1 MIYLISKYYA
11 NIKKFIRENLGF
23 FITWIVVILLFFV
36 DTPYLIYAPGNY
48 IDLNTRLK
56 VDNGNETKGTL
67 GMAYVNVVKASP
79 IFIGI
84 SYLNKNWDLISKD
97 KVKYDD
103 ETLKEAEKR
112 DKISMEEAV
121 SNAKIAAF
129 KEASGTYNIND
140 IHHIITYLDSD
151 DTKLKLFD
159 EIMSVAGI
167 TINNLE
173 DIRKVVATQEVGK
186 KVNIEVKRE
195 GKLLNVSSSVYEK
208 EGRKLLGI
216 SLTDVYDVTT
226 DPQVEI
232 KIKSN
237 ESGPSGGLMM
247 SLSIYNALVSE
258 DISKGK
264 RIIGTGTIDIDGNVG
279 EIGGVKYKLMGA
291 VKNKADI
298 FLCPKENYEEA
309 IKVKKENNYDIKIV
323 AVATLKEAIEELEK
337 L

>member
-1 MIYLISKYYA
+1 MINKYYA
-11 NIKKFIRENLGF
+11 NIKKIIRENIGF
-23 FITWIVVILLFFV
+23 FIIWFVVILLFLV
-36 DTPYLIYAPGNY
+36 DIPYLIYTPGSY
-48 IDLNTRLK
+48 IDLKTRLD
-56 VDNGNETKGTL
+56 VDTDNKTSGTF
-67 GMAYVNVVKASP
+67 GMAYVSVVKASP

-103 ETLKEAEKR
+103 ETLKDAEKR
-112 DKISMEEAV
+112 DKISMDEAV

-129 KEASGTYNIND
+129 KEALGTYNID
-140 IHHIITYLDSD
+140 DVHHIITYLDSN
-151 DTKLKLFD
+151 DTELKLFD
-159 EIMSVAGI
+159 EIKSVDGI

-173 DIRKVVATQEVGK
+173 DVRNVVATKEIGTK
-186 KVNIEVKRE
+186 MNIEVMRNE
-195 GKLLNVSSSVYEK
+195 KLITVSSSVYEID
-208 EGRKLLGI
+208 GRKILGI

-226 DPQVEI
+226 NPEVEI

-247 SLSIYNALVSE
+247 SLSIYNSLVSE

-264 RIIGTGTIDIDGNVG
+264 KIIGTGTIDVNGNVG
-279 EIGGVKYKLMGA
+279 EIGGVKYKLIGA
-291 VKNKADI
+291 VKNKADV

-309 IKVKKENNYDIKIV
+309 VKVAKDNNYGIKIV
-323 AVATLKEAIEELEK
+323 AVSTLKEAIEELEN

>member
-1 MIYLISKYYA
+1 MIYLINKYYA
-11 NIKKFIRENLGF
+11 NIKKFIRENIGF
-23 FITWIVVILLFFV
+23 FITWIVVLLLFFV
-36 DTPYLIYAPGNY
+36 DTPYLIYTPGSY
-48 IDLNTRLK
+48 IDLGTRLDADT
-56 VDNGNETKGTL
+56 DNKTSGTF
-67 GMAYVNVVKASP
+67 GMAYVSVVKASP

-103 ETLKEAEKR
+103 ETLKDAEKR

-129 KEASGTYNIND
+129 KEASGTYNID
-140 IHHIITYLDSD
+140 DVHHIITYLDSS
-151 DTKLKLFD
+151 DTELKLFD
-159 EIMSVAGI
+159 EIKSVDGI
-167 TINNLE
+167 TVNNLE
-173 DIRKVVATQEVGK
+173 DIRNVVATKEIGTK
-186 KVNIEVKRE
+186 MNIEVMRNE
-195 GKLLNVSSSVYEK
+195 KLITVSSSVYEV
-208 EGRKLLGI
+208 EGRKILGI

-226 DPQVEI
+226 SPEVEI

-247 SLSIYNALVSE
+247 SLSIYNSLVSE

-264 RIIGTGTIDIDGNVG
+264 KIIGTGTIDVDGNVG
-279 EIGGVKYKLMGA
+279 EIGGVKYKLIGA

-309 IKVKKENNYDIKIV
+309 VKVANDNNYNIKIV
-323 AVATLKEAIEELEK
+323 AVSTLKEAIEELEK

>member
-1 MIYLISKYYA
+1 MIYLINKYYA
-11 NIKKFIRENLGF
+11 NIKKIIRENIGF
-23 FITWIVVILLFFV
+23 LIIWFVVILLFFV
-36 DTPYLIYAPGNY
+36 DTPYLIYTPGSY
-48 IDLNTRLK
+48 IDLKTRLD
-56 VDNGNETKGTL
+56 VDTDNKTSGTF
-67 GMAYVNVVKASP
+67 GMAYVSVVKASP

-103 ETLKEAEKR
+103 ETLKDAEKR
-112 DKISMEEAV
+112 DKISMDEAV

-129 KEASGTYNIND
+129 KEALGTYNID
-140 IHHIITYLDSD
+140 DVHHIITYLDSN
-151 DTKLKLFD
+151 DTELKLFD
-159 EIMSVAGI
+159 EIKSVDGI

-173 DIRKVVATQEVGK
+173 DIRNVVATKQIGTK
-186 KVNIEVKRE
+186 MNIEVIRNE
-195 GKLLNVSSSVYEK
+195 KLITVSSSVYEID
-208 EGRKLLGI
+208 GRKILGI

-226 DPQVEI
+226 NPEVEI

-247 SLSIYNALVSE
+247 SLSIYNSLVSE

-264 RIIGTGTIDIDGNVG
+264 KIIGTGTIDVNGNVG
-279 EIGGVKYKLMGA
+279 EIGGVKYKLIGA
-291 VKNKADI
+291 VKNKADV

-309 IKVKKENNYDIKIV
+309 VKVAKDNNYGIKIV
-323 AVATLKEAIEELEK
+323 AVSTLKEAIEELEN

>member
-36 DTPYLIYAPGNY
+36 DTPYFIYAPGNY

-151 DTKLKLFD
+151 NTELKLFD
-159 EIMSVAGI
+159 EIKSVAGI

-173 DIRKVVATQEVGK
+173 DIRKVVAAQEVGK

-195 GKLLNVSSSVYEK
+195 GRLLNVSSSVYEK

-264 RIIGTGTIDIDGNVG
+264 KIIGTGTIDIDGNVG

>member
-1 MIYLISKYYA
+1 MIYLINKYYA
-11 NIKKFIRENLGF
+11 NIKKIIRENIGF
-23 FITWIVVILLFFV
+23 FIIWFVVILLFFI
-36 DTPYLIYAPGNY
+36 DTPYLIYTPGSY
-48 IDLNTRLK
+48 IDLGTRIDADT
-56 VDNGNETKGTL
+56 DNKTSGTF
-67 GMAYVNVVKASP
+67 GMAYVSVVKASP

-103 ETLKEAEKR
+103 ETLKDAEKR

-129 KEASGTYNIND
+129 KEASGTYNID
-140 IHHIITYLDSD
+140 DVHHIITYLDSN
-151 DTKLKLFD
+151 DTELKLFD
-159 EIMSVAGI
+159 EIKSVDGI

-173 DIRKVVATQEVGK
+173 DIRNVVATK
-186 KVNIEVKRE
+186 KNGTKMNIEVMRNK
-195 GKLLNVSSSVYEK
+195 KLITVSSSVYEID
-208 EGRKLLGI
+208 GRKILGI

-226 DPQVEI
+226 NPEVEI

-247 SLSIYNALVSE
+247 SLSIYNSLVSK

-264 RIIGTGTIDIDGNVG
+264 KIIGTGTIDVNGNVG
-279 EIGGVKYKLMGA
+279 EIGGVKYKLIGA
-291 VKNKADI
+291 VKNKADV

-309 IKVKKENNYDIKIV
+309 VKVKKDNNYDIKIV
-323 AVATLKEAIEELEK
+323 AVSTLKEAIEELEN

>member
-1 MIYLISKYYA
+1 MINKYYA
-11 NIKKFIRENLGF
+11 NIKKIIRENIGF
-23 FITWIVVILLFFV
+23 FIIWFVVILLFLG
-36 DTPYLIYAPGNY
+36 DTPYLIYTPGSY
-48 IDLNTRLK
+48 IDLKTRLD
-56 VDNGNETKGTL
+56 VDTDNKTSGTF
-67 GMAYVNVVKASP
+67 GMAYVSVVKASP

-103 ETLKEAEKR
+103 ETLKDAEKR
-112 DKISMEEAV
+112 DKISMDEAV

-129 KEASGTYNIND
+129 KEALGTYNID
-140 IHHIITYLDSD
+140 DVHHIITYLDSN
-151 DTKLKLFD
+151 DTELKLFD
-159 EIMSVAGI
+159 EIKSVDGI

-173 DIRKVVATQEVGK
+173 DIRNVVATKQIGTK
-186 KVNIEVKRE
+186 MNIEVIRNE
-195 GKLLNVSSSVYEK
+195 KLITVSSSVYEID
-208 EGRKLLGI
+208 GRKILGI

-226 DPQVEI
+226 NPEVEI

-247 SLSIYNALVSE
+247 SLSIYNSLVSE

-264 RIIGTGTIDIDGNVG
+264 KIIGTGTIDVNGNVG
-279 EIGGVKYKLMGA
+279 EIGGVKYKLIGA
-291 VKNKADI
+291 VKNKADV

-309 IKVKKENNYDIKIV
+309 VKVAKDNNYDIKIV
-323 AVATLKEAIEELEK
+323 AVSTLKEAIEELEN

>member
-36 DTPYLIYAPGNY
+36 DTPYLIYTPGNY

-56 VDNGNETKGTL
+56 VDNGNETQGTL

-129 KEASGTYNIND
+129 KEASGTYNINA

-151 DTKLKLFD
+151 NTELKLFD
-159 EIMSVAGI
+159 EIKSVAGI

-208 EGRKLLGI
+208 EGRKFLGI

-264 RIIGTGTIDIDGNVG
+264 KIIGTGTIDIDGNVG

-323 AVATLKEAIEELEK
+323 AVATLKEAIEELKK

>member
-1 MIYLISKYYA
+1 MINKYYA
-11 NIKKFIRENLGF
+11 NIKKIIRENIGF
-23 FITWIVVILLFFV
+23 FIIWFVVILLFFI
-36 DTPYLIYAPGNY
+36 DTPYLIYTPGSY
-48 IDLNTRLK
+48 IDLGTRIDADT
-56 VDNGNETKGTL
+56 DNKTSGTF
-67 GMAYVNVVKASP
+67 GMAYVSVVKASP

-103 ETLKEAEKR
+103 ETLKDAEKR

-129 KEASGTYNIND
+129 KEASGTYNID
-140 IHHIITYLDSD
+140 DVHHIITYLDSN
-151 DTKLKLFD
+151 DTELKLFD
-159 EIMSVAGI
+159 EIKSVDGI

-173 DIRKVVATQEVGK
+173 DIRNVVATK
-186 KVNIEVKRE
+186 KSGTKMNIEVMRNK
-195 GKLLNVSSSVYEK
+195 KLITVSSSVYEID
-208 EGRKLLGI
+208 GRKILGI

-226 DPQVEI
+226 NPEVEI

-247 SLSIYNALVSE
+247 SLSIYNSLVSK
-258 DISKGK
+258 DISKCK
-264 RIIGTGTIDIDGNVG
+264 KIIGTGTIDVNGNVG
-279 EIGGVKYKLMGA
+279 EIGGVKYKLIGA
-291 VKNKADI
+291 VKNKADV

-309 IKVKKENNYDIKIV
+309 VKVAKDNNYGIKIV
-323 AVATLKEAIEELEK
+323 AVSTLKEAIEELEN

>member
-1 MIYLISKYYA
+1 MINKYYA
-11 NIKKFIRENLGF
+11 NIKKIIRENIGF
-23 FITWIVVILLFFV
+23 FIIWFVVILLFLG
-36 DTPYLIYAPGNY
+36 DTPYLIYTPGSY
-48 IDLNTRLK
+48 IDLKTRLD
-56 VDNGNETKGTL
+56 VDTDNKTSGTF
-67 GMAYVNVVKASP
+67 GMAYVSVVKASP

-103 ETLKEAEKR
+103 ETLKDAEKR
-112 DKISMEEAV
+112 DKISMDEAV

-129 KEASGTYNIND
+129 KEALGTYNID
-140 IHHIITYLDSD
+140 DVHHIITYLDSN
-151 DTKLKLFD
+151 DTELKLFD
-159 EIMSVAGI
+159 EIKSVDGI

-173 DIRKVVATQEVGK
+173 DVRNVVATKEIGTK
-186 KVNIEVKRE
+186 MNIEVIRNE
-195 GKLLNVSSSVYEK
+195 KLITVSSSVYEID
-208 EGRKLLGI
+208 GRKILGI

-226 DPQVEI
+226 NPEVEI

-247 SLSIYNALVSE
+247 SLSIYNSLVSE

-264 RIIGTGTIDIDGNVG
+264 KIIGTGTIDVNGNVG
-279 EIGGVKYKLMGA
+279 EIGGVKYKLIGA
-291 VKNKADI
+291 VKNKADV

-309 IKVKKENNYDIKIV
+309 VKVAKDNNYGIKIV
-323 AVATLKEAIEELEK
+323 AVSTLKEAIEELEN

>member
-23 FITWIVVILLFFV
+23 FIIWIVVILLFFV

-129 KEASGTYNIND
+129 KEASGTYNINA

-151 DTKLKLFD
+151 DTELKLFD
-159 EIMSVAGI
+159 EIKSVAGI

-264 RIIGTGTIDIDGNVG
+264 KIIGTGTIDIDGNVG

>member
-1 MIYLISKYYA
+1 MIYLINKYYA
-11 NIKKFIRENLGF
+11 NIKKIIRENIGF
-23 FITWIVVILLFFV
+23 FIIWFVVILLFFI
-36 DTPYLIYAPGNY
+36 DTPYLIYTPGSY
-48 IDLNTRLK
+48 IDLGTRIDADT
-56 VDNGNETKGTL
+56 DNKTSGTF
-67 GMAYVNVVKASP
+67 GMAYVSVVKASP

-103 ETLKEAEKR
+103 ETLKDAEKR

-129 KEASGTYNIND
+129 KEASGTYNID
-140 IHHIITYLDSD
+140 DVHHIITYLDSN
-151 DTKLKLFD
+151 DTELKLFD
-159 EIMSVAGI
+159 EIKSVDGI

-173 DIRKVVATQEVGK
+173 DIRNVVATK
-186 KVNIEVKRE
+186 KSGTKMNIEVMRNK
-195 GKLLNVSSSVYEK
+195 KLITVSSSVYEID
-208 EGRKLLGI
+208 GRKILGI

-226 DPQVEI
+226 NPEVEI

-247 SLSIYNALVSE
+247 SLSIYNSLVSN

-264 RIIGTGTIDIDGNVG
+264 KIIGTGTIDVNGNVG
-279 EIGGVKYKLMGA
+279 EIGGVKYKLIGA
-291 VKNKADI
+291 VKNKADV

-309 IKVKKENNYDIKIV
+309 VKVKKDNNYDIKIV
-323 AVATLKEAIEELEK
+323 AVSTLKEAIEELEN

>member
-1 MIYLISKYYA
+1 MIYLINKYYA
-11 NIKKFIRENLGF
+11 NIKKFIRENIGF
-23 FITWIVVILLFFV
+23 FITWIVVLLLFFV
-36 DTPYLIYAPGNY
+36 DTPYLIYTPGSY
-48 IDLNTRLK
+48 IDLGTRLDADT
-56 VDNGNETKGTL
+56 DNKTSGTF
-67 GMAYVNVVKASP
+67 GMAYVSVVKASP

-103 ETLKEAEKR
+103 ETLKDAEKR

-129 KEASGTYNIND
+129 KEASGTYD
-140 IHHIITYLDSD
+140 IDDVHHIITYLDSG
-151 DTKLKLFD
+151 DTELKLFD
-159 EIMSVAGI
+159 EIKSVDGI
-167 TINNLE
+167 TVNNLE
-173 DIRKVVATQEVGK
+173 DIRNVVATKEVGTK
-186 KVNIEVKRE
+186 MNIEVMRNE
-195 GKLLNVSSSVYEK
+195 KLITVSSSVYEV
-208 EGRKLLGI
+208 EGRKILGI

-226 DPQVEI
+226 NPEVEI

-247 SLSIYNALVSE
+247 SLSIYNSLVSE

-264 RIIGTGTIDIDGNVG
+264 KIIGTGTIDVDGNVG
-279 EIGGVKYKLMGA
+279 EIGGVKYKLIGA

-309 IKVKKENNYDIKIV
+309 VKVANDNNYNIKIV
-323 AVATLKEAIEELEK
+323 AVSTLKEAIEELEK

>member
-1 MIYLISKYYA
+1 MIYLINKYYA
-11 NIKKFIRENLGF
+11 NIKKIIRENIGF
-23 FITWIVVILLFFV
+23 IITWIVVLLLFFV
-36 DTPYLIYAPGNY
+36 DTPYLIYTSGSY
-48 IDLNTRLK
+48 IDLGTRLDADT
-56 VDNGNETKGTL
+56 DNKTSGTF
-67 GMAYVNVVKASP
+67 GMAYVSVVKASP

-103 ETLKEAEKR
+103 ETLKDAEKR

-129 KEASGTYNIND
+129 KEALGTYNID
-140 IHHIITYLDSD
+140 DVHHIITYLDSS
-151 DTKLKLFD
+151 DTELKLFD
-159 EIMSVAGI
+159 EIKSVDGI
-167 TINNLE
+167 TVNNLE
-173 DIRKVVATQEVGK
+173 DIRNVVATKEIGTK
-186 KVNIEVKRE
+186 MNIEVMRNE
-195 GKLLNVSSSVYEK
+195 KLITVSSSVYEV
-208 EGRKLLGI
+208 EGRKILGI

-226 DPQVEI
+226 SPEVEI

-247 SLSIYNALVSE
+247 SLSIYNSLVSE

-264 RIIGTGTIDIDGNVG
+264 KIIGTGTIDVNGNVG
-279 EIGGVKYKLMGA
+279 EIGGVKYKLIGA

-309 IKVKKENNYDIKIV
+309 VKVANDNNYNIKIV
-323 AVATLKEAIEELEK
+323 AVSTLKEAIEELEN

>member
-1 MIYLISKYYA
+1 MIYLINKYYA
-11 NIKKFIRENLGF
+11 NIKKIIRENIGF
-23 FITWIVVILLFFV
+23 FIIWFVVILLFFV
-36 DTPYLIYAPGNY
+36 DTPYLIYTPGSY
-48 IDLNTRLK
+48 IDLKTRLD
-56 VDNGNETKGTL
+56 VDTDNKTSGTF
-67 GMAYVNVVKASP
+67 GMAYVSVVKASP

-103 ETLKEAEKR
+103 ETLKDAEKR
-112 DKISMEEAV
+112 DKISMDEAV

-129 KEASGTYNIND
+129 KEALGTYNID
-140 IHHIITYLDSD
+140 DVHHIITYLDSN
-151 DTKLKLFD
+151 DTELKLFD
-159 EIMSVAGI
+159 EIKSVDGI

-173 DIRKVVATQEVGK
+173 DVRNVVATKQIGTK
-186 KVNIEVKRE
+186 MNIEVIRN
-195 GKLLNVSSSVYEK
+195 GKLITVSSSVYEID
-208 EGRKLLGI
+208 GRKILGI

-226 DPQVEI
+226 NPEVEI

-247 SLSIYNALVSE
+247 SLSIYNSLVSE

-264 RIIGTGTIDIDGNVG
+264 KIIGTGTIDVNGNVG
-279 EIGGVKYKLMGA
+279 EIGGVKYKLIGA
-291 VKNKADI
+291 VKNKADV

-309 IKVKKENNYDIKIV
+309 IKVAKDNNYGIKIV
-323 AVATLKEAIEELEK
+323 AVSTLKEAIEELEN

>member
-1 MIYLISKYYA
+1 MIYLINKYYA
-11 NIKKFIRENLGF
+11 NIKKIIRENIGF
-23 FITWIVVILLFFV
+23 FIIWFVVILLFFI
-36 DTPYLIYAPGNY
+36 DTPYLIYTPGSY
-48 IDLNTRLK
+48 IDLGTRIDADT
-56 VDNGNETKGTL
+56 DNKTSGTF
-67 GMAYVNVVKASP
+67 GMAYVSVVKASP

-103 ETLKEAEKR
+103 ETLKDAEKR

-129 KEASGTYNIND
+129 KEASGTYNID
-140 IHHIITYLDSD
+140 DVHHIITYLDSN
-151 DTKLKLFD
+151 DTELKLFD
-159 EIMSVAGI
+159 EIKSVDGI

-173 DIRKVVATQEVGK
+173 DIRNVVATK
-186 KVNIEVKRE
+186 KSGTKMNIEVMRNK
-195 GKLLNVSSSVYEK
+195 KLITVSSSVYEID
-208 EGRKLLGI
+208 GRKILGI

-226 DPQVEI
+226 NPEVEI

-247 SLSIYNALVSE
+247 SLSIYNSLVSK
-258 DISKGK
+258 DISKCK
-264 RIIGTGTIDIDGNVG
+264 KIIGTGTIDVNGNVG
-279 EIGGVKYKLMGA
+279 EIGGVKYKLIGA
-291 VKNKADI
+291 VKNKADV

-309 IKVKKENNYDIKIV
+309 VKVAKDNNYGIKIV
-323 AVATLKEAIEELEK
+323 AVSTLKEAIEELEN

>member
-23 FITWIVVILLFFV
+23 FIIWIVVILLFFV

-129 KEASGTYNIND
+129 KEASGTYNINA

-151 DTKLKLFD
+151 DTELKLFD
-159 EIMSVAGI
+159 EIKSVAGI

-173 DIRKVVATQEVGK
+173 DIRKVVAMQEVGK

-195 GKLLNVSSSVYEK
+195 GRLLNVSSSVYEK

-216 SLTDVYDVTT
+216 SLTDVYNVTT

>member
-1 MIYLISKYYA
+1 MIYLINKYYA
-11 NIKKFIRENLGF
+11 NIKKIIRENIGF
-23 FITWIVVILLFFV
+23 FITWIVVLLLFFV
-36 DTPYLIYAPGNY
+36 DTPYLIYTPGSY
-48 IDLNTRLK
+48 IDLGTRLDADT
-56 VDNGNETKGTL
+56 DNKTSGTF
-67 GMAYVNVVKASP
+67 GMAYVSVVKASP

-103 ETLKEAEKR
+103 ETLKDAEKR

-129 KEASGTYNIND
+129 KEASGTYNID
-140 IHHIITYLDSD
+140 DVHHIITYLDSS
-151 DTKLKLFD
+151 DTELKLFD
-159 EIMSVAGI
+159 EIKSVDGI
-167 TINNLE
+167 TVNNLE
-173 DIRKVVATQEVGK
+173 DIRNVVATKEIGTK
-186 KVNIEVKRE
+186 MNIEVMRNE
-195 GKLLNVSSSVYEK
+195 KLITVSSSVYEV
-208 EGRKLLGI
+208 EGRKILGI

-226 DPQVEI
+226 SPEVEI

-247 SLSIYNALVSE
+247 SLSIYNSLVSE

-264 RIIGTGTIDIDGNVG
+264 KIIGTGTIDVDGNVG
-279 EIGGVKYKLMGA
+279 EIGGVKYKLIGA

-309 IKVKKENNYDIKIV
+309 VKVANDNNYNIKIV
-323 AVATLKEAIEELEK
+323 AIFTLKEAIEELEK

>member
-1 MIYLISKYYA
+1 MINKYYA
-11 NIKKFIRENLGF
+11 NIKKIIRENIGF
-23 FITWIVVILLFFV
+23 FIIWFVVILLFFV
-36 DTPYLIYAPGNY
+36 DTPYLIYTPGSY
-48 IDLNTRLK
+48 IDLKTRLD
-56 VDNGNETKGTL
+56 VDTDNKTSGTF
-67 GMAYVNVVKASP
+67 GMAYVSVVKASP

-103 ETLKEAEKR
+103 ETLKDAEKR
-112 DKISMEEAV
+112 DKISMDEAV

-129 KEASGTYNIND
+129 KEALGTYNID
-140 IHHIITYLDSD
+140 DVHHIITYLDSN
-151 DTKLKLFD
+151 DTELKLFD
-159 EIMSVAGI
+159 EIKSVDGI

-173 DIRKVVATQEVGK
+173 DVRNVVATKQIGTK
-186 KVNIEVKRE
+186 MNIEVIRNE
-195 GKLLNVSSSVYEK
+195 KLITVSSSVYEID
-208 EGRKLLGI
+208 GRKILGI

-226 DPQVEI
+226 NPEVEI

-247 SLSIYNALVSE
+247 SLSIYNSLVSE

-264 RIIGTGTIDIDGNVG
+264 KIIGTGTIDVNGNVG
-279 EIGGVKYKLMGA
+279 EIGGVKYKLIGA
-291 VKNKADI
+291 VKNKADV

-309 IKVKKENNYDIKIV
+309 VKVAKDNNYDIKIV
-323 AVATLKEAIEELEK
+323 AVSTLKEAIEELEN

>member
-36 DTPYLIYAPGNY
+36 DTPYFIYAPGNY

-151 DTKLKLFD
+151 DTELKLFD
-159 EIMSVAGI
+159 EIKSVAGI

-195 GKLLNVSSSVYEK
+195 GRLLNVSSSVYEK

-264 RIIGTGTIDIDGNVG
+264 KIIGTGTIDIDGNVG

-291 VKNKADI
+291 VKSKADI

>member
-1 MIYLISKYYA
+1 MIYLINKYYA
-11 NIKKFIRENLGF
+11 NIKKIIRENIGF
-23 FITWIVVILLFFV
+23 FIIWFVVILLFFV
-36 DTPYLIYAPGNY
+36 DTPYLIYTPGSY
-48 IDLNTRLK
+48 IDLKTRLD
-56 VDNGNETKGTL
+56 VDTDNKTSGTF
-67 GMAYVNVVKASP
+67 GMAYVSVVKASP

-103 ETLKEAEKR
+103 ETLKDAEKR
-112 DKISMEEAV
+112 DKISMDEAV

-129 KEASGTYNIND
+129 KEALGTYNID
-140 IHHIITYLDSD
+140 DVHHIITYLDSN
-151 DTKLKLFD
+151 DTELKLFD
-159 EIMSVAGI
+159 EIKSVDGI

-173 DIRKVVATQEVGK
+173 DIRNVVATKQIGTK
-186 KVNIEVKRE
+186 MNIEVIRNE
-195 GKLLNVSSSVYEK
+195 KLITVSSSVYEID
-208 EGRKLLGI
+208 GRKILGI

-226 DPQVEI
+226 NPEVEI

-247 SLSIYNALVSE
+247 SLSIYNSLVSE

-264 RIIGTGTIDIDGNVG
+264 KIIGTGTIDVNGNVG
-279 EIGGVKYKLMGA
+279 EIGGVKYKLIGA
-291 VKNKADI
+291 VKNKADV

-309 IKVKKENNYDIKIV
+309 VKVAKDNNYDIKIV
-323 AVATLKEAIEELEK
+323 AVSTLKEAIEELEN

>member
-1 MIYLISKYYA
+1 MIYLINKYYA
-11 NIKKFIRENLGF
+11 NIKKIIRENIGF
-23 FITWIVVILLFFV
+23 FITWIVVLLLFFV
-36 DTPYLIYAPGNY
+36 DTPYLIYTPGSY
-48 IDLNTRLK
+48 IDLGTRLDADT
-56 VDNGNETKGTL
+56 DNKTSGTF
-67 GMAYVNVVKASP
+67 GMAYVSVVKASP

-103 ETLKEAEKR
+103 ETLKDAEKR

-121 SNAKIAAF
+121 SNAKITAF
-129 KEASGTYNIND
+129 KEASGTYNID
-140 IHHIITYLDSD
+140 DVHHIITYLDSS
-151 DTKLKLFD
+151 DTELKLFD
-159 EIMSVAGI
+159 EIKSVDGI
-167 TINNLE
+167 TVNNLE
-173 DIRKVVATQEVGK
+173 DIRNVVATKEIGTK
-186 KVNIEVKRE
+186 MNIEVMRNE
-195 GKLLNVSSSVYEK
+195 KLITVSSSVYEV
-208 EGRKLLGI
+208 EGRKILGI

-226 DPQVEI
+226 SPEVEI

-247 SLSIYNALVSE
+247 SLSIYNSLVSE

-264 RIIGTGTIDIDGNVG
+264 KIIGTGTIDVDGNVG
-279 EIGGVKYKLMGA
+279 EIGGVKYKLIGA

-309 IKVKKENNYDIKIV
+309 VKVANDNNYNIKIV
-323 AVATLKEAIEELEK
+323 AVSALKEAIEELEK

>member
-1 MIYLISKYYA
+1 MINKYYA
-11 NIKKFIRENLGF
+11 NIKKIIRENIGF
-23 FITWIVVILLFFV
+23 FIIWFVVILLFFI
-36 DTPYLIYAPGNY
+36 DTPYLIYTPGSY
-48 IDLNTRLK
+48 IDLGTRIDADT
-56 VDNGNETKGTL
+56 DNKTSGTF
-67 GMAYVNVVKASP
+67 GMAYVSVVKASP

-103 ETLKEAEKR
+103 ETLKDAEKR

-129 KEASGTYNIND
+129 KEASGTYNID
-140 IHHIITYLDSD
+140 DVHHIITYLDSN
-151 DTKLKLFD
+151 DTELKLFD
-159 EIMSVAGI
+159 EIKSVDGI

-173 DIRKVVATQEVGK
+173 DIRNVVATK
-186 KVNIEVKRE
+186 KNGTKMNIEVMRNK
-195 GKLLNVSSSVYEK
+195 KLITVSSSVYEID
-208 EGRKLLGI
+208 GRKILGI

-226 DPQVEI
+226 NPEVEI

-247 SLSIYNALVSE
+247 SLSIYNSLVSK

-264 RIIGTGTIDIDGNVG
+264 KIIGTGTIDVNGNVG
-279 EIGGVKYKLMGA
+279 EIGGVKYKLIGA
-291 VKNKADI
+291 VKNKADV

-309 IKVKKENNYDIKIV
+309 VKVKKDNNYDIKIV
-323 AVATLKEAIEELEK
+323 AVSTLKEAIEELEN

>member
-1 MIYLISKYYA
+1 MINKYYA
-11 NIKKFIRENLGF
+11 NIKKIIRENIGF
-23 FITWIVVILLFFV
+23 FIIWFVVILLFFV
-36 DTPYLIYAPGNY
+36 DTPYLIYTPGSY
-48 IDLNTRLK
+48 IDLKTRLD
-56 VDNGNETKGTL
+56 VDTDNKTSGTF
-67 GMAYVNVVKASP
+67 GMAYVSVVKASP

-103 ETLKEAEKR
+103 ETLKDAEKR
-112 DKISMEEAV
+112 DKISMDEAV

-129 KEASGTYNIND
+129 KEALGTYNID
-140 IHHIITYLDSD
+140 DVHHIITYLDSN
-151 DTKLKLFD
+151 DTELKLFD
-159 EIMSVAGI
+159 EIKSVDGI

-173 DIRKVVATQEVGK
+173 DIRNVVATKQIGSK
-186 KVNIEVKRE
+186 MNIEVIRNE
-195 GKLLNVSSSVYEK
+195 KLITVSSSVYEID
-208 EGRKLLGI
+208 GRKILGI

-226 DPQVEI
+226 NPEVEI

-247 SLSIYNALVSE
+247 SLSIYNSLVSE

-264 RIIGTGTIDIDGNVG
+264 KIIGTGTIDVNGNVG
-279 EIGGVKYKLMGA
+279 EIGGVKYKLIGA
-291 VKNKADI
+291 VKNKADV

-309 IKVKKENNYDIKIV
+309 VKVAKDNNYGIKIV
-323 AVATLKEAIEELEK
+323 AVSTLKEAIEELEN

>member
-1 MIYLISKYYA
+1 MINKYYA
-11 NIKKFIRENLGF
+11 NIKKIIRENIGF
-23 FITWIVVILLFFV
+23 FITWIVVLLLFFV
-36 DTPYLIYAPGNY
+36 DTPYLIYTPGSY
-48 IDLNTRLK
+48 IDLGTRLDADT
-56 VDNGNETKGTL
+56 DNKTSGTF
-67 GMAYVNVVKASP
+67 GMAYVSVVKASP

-103 ETLKEAEKR
+103 ETLKDAEKR

-121 SNAKIAAF
+121 SNAKITAF
-129 KEASGTYNIND
+129 KEASGTYNID
-140 IHHIITYLDSD
+140 DVHHIITYLDSS
-151 DTKLKLFD
+151 DTELKLFD
-159 EIMSVAGI
+159 EIKSVDGI
-167 TINNLE
+167 TVNNLE
-173 DIRKVVATQEVGK
+173 DIRNVVATKEIGTK
-186 KVNIEVKRE
+186 MNIEVMRNE
-195 GKLLNVSSSVYEK
+195 KLITVSSSVYEV
-208 EGRKLLGI
+208 EGRKILGI

-226 DPQVEI
+226 SPEVEI

-247 SLSIYNALVSE
+247 SLSIYNSLVSE

-264 RIIGTGTIDIDGNVG
+264 KIIGTGTIDVDGNVG
-279 EIGGVKYKLMGA
+279 EIGGVKYKLIGA

-309 IKVKKENNYDIKIV
+309 VKVANDNNYNIKIV
-323 AVATLKEAIEELEK
+323 AVSALKEAIEELEK

>member
-1 MIYLISKYYA
+1 MIYLINKYYA
-11 NIKKFIRENLGF
+11 NIKKIIRENIGF
-23 FITWIVVILLFFV
+23 FITWIVVLLLFFV
-36 DTPYLIYAPGNY
+36 DTPYLIYTPGSY
-48 IDLNTRLK
+48 IDLGTRLDADT
-56 VDNGNETKGTL
+56 DNKTSGTF
-67 GMAYVNVVKASP
+67 GMAYVSVVKASP

-103 ETLKEAEKR
+103 ETLKDAEKR

-121 SNAKIAAF
+121 SNAKITAF
-129 KEASGTYNIND
+129 KEASGTYNID
-140 IHHIITYLDSD
+140 DVHHIITYLDSS
-151 DTKLKLFD
+151 DTELKLFD
-159 EIMSVAGI
+159 EIKSVDGI
-167 TINNLE
+167 TVNNLE
-173 DIRKVVATQEVGK
+173 DIRNVVATKEIGTK
-186 KVNIEVKRE
+186 MNIEVMRNE
-195 GKLLNVSSSVYEK
+195 KLITVSSSVYEV
-208 EGRKLLGI
+208 EGRKILGI

-226 DPQVEI
+226 SPEVEI

-247 SLSIYNALVSE
+247 SLSIYNSLVSE

-264 RIIGTGTIDIDGNVG
+264 KIIGTGTIDVNGNVG
-279 EIGGVKYKLMGA
+279 EIGGVKYKLIGA

-309 IKVKKENNYDIKIV
+309 VKVANDNNYNIKIV
-323 AVATLKEAIEELEK
+323 AVSTLKEAIEELEK

>member
-1 MIYLISKYYA
+1 MIYLINKYYA
-11 NIKKFIRENLGF
+11 NIKKIIRENIGF
-23 FITWIVVILLFFV
+23 FIIWFVVILLFFI
-36 DTPYLIYAPGNY
+36 DTPYLIYTPGSY
-48 IDLNTRLK
+48 IDLETRIDADT
-56 VDNGNETKGTL
+56 DNKTSGTF
-67 GMAYVNVVKASP
+67 GMAYVSVVKASP

-103 ETLKEAEKR
+103 ETLKDAEKR

-129 KEASGTYNIND
+129 KEASGTYNID
-140 IHHIITYLDSD
+140 DVHHIITYLDSN
-151 DTKLKLFD
+151 DTELKLFD
-159 EIMSVAGI
+159 EIKSVDGI

-173 DIRKVVATQEVGK
+173 DIRNVVATK
-186 KVNIEVKRE
+186 KSGTKMNIEVMRNK
-195 GKLLNVSSSVYEK
+195 KLITVSSSVYEID
-208 EGRKLLGI
+208 GRKILGI

-226 DPQVEI
+226 NPEVEI

-247 SLSIYNALVSE
+247 SLSIYNSLVSK

-264 RIIGTGTIDIDGNVG
+264 KIIGTGTIDVNGNVG
-279 EIGGVKYKLMGA
+279 EIGGVKYKLIGA
-291 VKNKADI
+291 VKNKADV

-309 IKVKKENNYDIKIV
+309 VKVKKDNNYDIKIV
-323 AVATLKEAIEELEK
+323 AVSTLKEAIEELEN

>member
-1 MIYLISKYYA
+1 MINKYYA
-11 NIKKFIRENLGF
+11 NIKKIIRENIGF
-23 FITWIVVILLFFV
+23 FIIWFVVILLFFI
-36 DTPYLIYAPGNY
+36 DTPYLIYTPGSY
-48 IDLNTRLK
+48 IDLGTRIDADT
-56 VDNGNETKGTL
+56 DNKTSGTF
-67 GMAYVNVVKASP
+67 GMAYVSVVKASP

-103 ETLKEAEKR
+103 ETLKDAEKR

-129 KEASGTYNIND
+129 KEASGTYNID
-140 IHHIITYLDSD
+140 DVHHIITYLDSN
-151 DTKLKLFD
+151 DTELKLFD
-159 EIMSVAGI
+159 EIKSVDGI

-173 DIRKVVATQEVGK
+173 DIRNVVATK
-186 KVNIEVKRE
+186 KSGTKMNIEVMRNK
-195 GKLLNVSSSVYEK
+195 KLITVSSSVYEID
-208 EGRKLLGI
+208 GRKILGI

-226 DPQVEI
+226 NPEVEI

-247 SLSIYNALVSE
+247 SLSIYNSLVSK

-264 RIIGTGTIDIDGNVG
+264 KIIGTGTIDVNGNVG
-279 EIGGVKYKLMGA
+279 EIGGVKYKLIGA
-291 VKNKADI
+291 VKNKADV

-309 IKVKKENNYDIKIV
+309 VKVKKDNNYDIKIV
-323 AVATLKEAIEELEK
+323 AVSTLKEAIEELEN

>member
-1 MIYLISKYYA
+1 MIYLINKYYA
-11 NIKKFIRENLGF
+11 NIKKIIRENIGF
-23 FITWIVVILLFFV
+23 FIIWFVVILLFLG
-36 DTPYLIYAPGNY
+36 DTPYLIYTPGSY
-48 IDLNTRLK
+48 IDLKTRLD
-56 VDNGNETKGTL
+56 VDTDNKTSGTF
-67 GMAYVNVVKASP
+67 GMAYVSVVKASP

-103 ETLKEAEKR
+103 ETLKDAEKR
-112 DKISMEEAV
+112 DKISMDEAV

-129 KEASGTYNIND
+129 KEALGTYNID
-140 IHHIITYLDSD
+140 DVHHIITYLDSN
-151 DTKLKLFD
+151 DTELKLFD
-159 EIMSVAGI
+159 EIKSVDGI

-173 DIRKVVATQEVGK
+173 DVRNVVATKEIGTK
-186 KVNIEVKRE
+186 MNIEVIRNE
-195 GKLLNVSSSVYEK
+195 KLITVSSSVYEID
-208 EGRKLLGI
+208 GRKILGI

-226 DPQVEI
+226 NPEVEI

-247 SLSIYNALVSE
+247 SLSIYNSLVSE

-264 RIIGTGTIDIDGNVG
+264 KIIGTGTIDVNGNVG
-279 EIGGVKYKLMGA
+279 EIGGVKYKLIGA
-291 VKNKADI
+291 VKNKADV

-309 IKVKKENNYDIKIV
+309 VKVAKDNNYGIKIV
-323 AVATLKEAIEELEK
+323 AVSTLKEAIEELEN

>member
-1 MIYLISKYYA
+1 MIYLINKYYA
-11 NIKKFIRENLGF
+11 NIKKIIRENIVF
-23 FITWIVVILLFFV
+23 FIIWFVVILLFFI
-36 DTPYLIYAPGNY
+36 DTPYLIYTPGSY
-48 IDLNTRLK
+48 IDLETRIDADT
-56 VDNGNETKGTL
+56 DNKTSGTF
-67 GMAYVNVVKASP
+67 GMAYVSVVKASP

-103 ETLKEAEKR
+103 ETLKDAEKR

-129 KEASGTYNIND
+129 KEASGTYNID
-140 IHHIITYLDSD
+140 DVHHIITYLDSN
-151 DTKLKLFD
+151 DTELKLFD
-159 EIMSVAGI
+159 EIKSVDGI

-173 DIRKVVATQEVGK
+173 DIRNVVATK
-186 KVNIEVKRE
+186 KNGTKMNIEVMRNK
-195 GKLLNVSSSVYEK
+195 KLITVSSSVYEID
-208 EGRKLLGI
+208 GRKILGI

-226 DPQVEI
+226 NPEVEI

-247 SLSIYNALVSE
+247 SLSIYNSLVSK

-264 RIIGTGTIDIDGNVG
+264 KIIGTGTIDVNGNVG
-279 EIGGVKYKLMGA
+279 EIGGVKYKLIGA
-291 VKNKADI
+291 VKNKADV

-309 IKVKKENNYDIKIV
+309 VKVKKDNNYDIKIV
-323 AVATLKEAIEELEK
+323 AVSTLKEAIEELEN

>member
-1 MIYLISKYYA
+1 MIHLINKYYA
-11 NIKKFIRENLGF
+11 NIKKIIRENIGF
-23 FITWIVVILLFFV
+23 FITWIVVLLLFFV
-36 DTPYLIYAPGNY
+36 DTPYLIYTPGSY
-48 IDLNTRLK
+48 IDLGTRLDADT
-56 VDNGNETKGTL
+56 DNKTSGTF
-67 GMAYVNVVKASP
+67 GMAYVSVVKASP

-103 ETLKEAEKR
+103 ETLKDAEKR

-121 SNAKIAAF
+121 SNAKITAF
-129 KEASGTYNIND
+129 KEASGTYNID
-140 IHHIITYLDSD
+140 DVHHIITYLDSS
-151 DTKLKLFD
+151 DTELKLFD
-159 EIMSVAGI
+159 EIKSVDGI
-167 TINNLE
+167 TVNNLE
-173 DIRKVVATQEVGK
+173 DIRNVVATKEIGTK
-186 KVNIEVKRE
+186 MNIEVMRNE
-195 GKLLNVSSSVYEK
+195 KLITVSSSVYEV
-208 EGRKLLGI
+208 EGRKILGI

-226 DPQVEI
+226 SPEVEI

-247 SLSIYNALVSE
+247 SLSIYNSLVSE

-264 RIIGTGTIDIDGNVG
+264 KIIGTGTIDVNGNVG
-279 EIGGVKYKLMGA
+279 EIGGVKYKLIGA

-309 IKVKKENNYDIKIV
+309 VKVANDNNYNIKIV
-323 AVATLKEAIEELEK
+323 AVSTLKEAIEELEK

>member
-264 RIIGTGTIDIDGNVG
+264 KIIGTGTIDIDGNVG

>member
-1 MIYLISKYYA
+1 MIYLINKYYA
-11 NIKKFIRENLGF
+11 NIKKIIRENIGF
-23 FITWIVVILLFFV
+23 LIIWFVVILLFLI
-36 DTPYLIYAPGNY
+36 DTPYLIYTPGSY
-48 IDLNTRLK
+48 IDLNTRLD
-56 VDNGNETKGTL
+56 VDTDNKTSGTF
-67 GMAYVNVVKASP
+67 GMAYVSVVKASP

-103 ETLKEAEKR
+103 ETLKDAEKR
-112 DKISMEEAV
+112 DKISMDEAV

-129 KEASGTYNIND
+129 KEALGTYNID
-140 IHHIITYLDSD
+140 DVHHIITYLDSN
-151 DTKLKLFD
+151 DTELKLFD
-159 EIMSVAGI
+159 EIKSVDGI

-173 DIRKVVATQEVGK
+173 DVRNVVATKQIGTK
-186 KVNIEVKRE
+186 MNIEVIRNE
-195 GKLLNVSSSVYEK
+195 KLITVSSSVYEID
-208 EGRKLLGI
+208 GRKILGI

-226 DPQVEI
+226 NPEVEI

-247 SLSIYNALVSE
+247 SLSIYNSLVSE

-264 RIIGTGTIDIDGNVG
+264 KIIGTGTIDVNGNVG
-279 EIGGVKYKLMGA
+279 EIGGVKYKLIGA
-291 VKNKADI
+291 VKNKADV

-309 IKVKKENNYDIKIV
+309 VKVAEDNNYGIKIV
-323 AVATLKEAIEELEK
+323 AVSTLKEAIEELKK

>member
-1 MIYLISKYYA
+1 MINKYYA
-11 NIKKFIRENLGF
+11 NIKKIIRENIGF
-23 FITWIVVILLFFV
+23 FIIWFVVILLFFV
-36 DTPYLIYAPGNY
+36 DTPYLIYTPGSY
-48 IDLNTRLK
+48 IDLKTRLD
-56 VDNGNETKGTL
+56 VDTDNKTSGTF
-67 GMAYVNVVKASP
+67 GMAYVSVVKASP

-103 ETLKEAEKR
+103 ETLKDAEKR
-112 DKISMEEAV
+112 DKISMDEAV

-129 KEASGTYNIND
+129 KEALGTYNID
-140 IHHIITYLDSD
+140 DVHHIITYLDSN
-151 DTKLKLFD
+151 DTELKLFD
-159 EIMSVAGI
+159 EIKSVDGI

-173 DIRKVVATQEVGK
+173 DIRNVVATKQIGTK
-186 KVNIEVKRE
+186 MNIEVIRNE
-195 GKLLNVSSSVYEK
+195 KLITVSSSVYEID
-208 EGRKLLGI
+208 GRKILGI

-226 DPQVEI
+226 NPEVEI

-247 SLSIYNALVSE
+247 SLSIYNSLVSE

-264 RIIGTGTIDIDGNVG
+264 KIIGTGTIDVNGNVG
-279 EIGGVKYKLMGA
+279 EIGGVKYKLIGA
-291 VKNKADI
+291 VKNKADV

-309 IKVKKENNYDIKIV
+309 VKVAKDNNYGIKIV
-323 AVATLKEAIEELEK
+323 AVSTLKEAIEELEN

>member
-1 MIYLISKYYA
+1 MINKYYA
-11 NIKKFIRENLGF
+11 NIKKIIRENIGF
-23 FITWIVVILLFFV
+23 FIIWFVVILLFFI
-36 DTPYLIYAPGNY
+36 DTPYLIYTPGSY
-48 IDLNTRLK
+48 IDLGTRINADT
-56 VDNGNETKGTL
+56 DNKTSGTF
-67 GMAYVNVVKASP
+67 GMAYVSVVKASP

-103 ETLKEAEKR
+103 ETLKDAEKR

-129 KEASGTYNIND
+129 KEASGTYNID
-140 IHHIITYLDSD
+140 DVHHIITYLDSN
-151 DTKLKLFD
+151 DTELKLFD
-159 EIMSVAGI
+159 EIKSVDGI

-173 DIRKVVATQEVGK
+173 DIRNVVATK
-186 KVNIEVKRE
+186 KSGTKMNIEVMRNK
-195 GKLLNVSSSVYEK
+195 KLITVSSSVYEID
-208 EGRKLLGI
+208 GRKILGI

-226 DPQVEI
+226 NPEVEI

-247 SLSIYNALVSE
+247 SLSIYNSLVSK

-264 RIIGTGTIDIDGNVG
+264 KIIGTGTIDVNGNVG
-279 EIGGVKYKLMGA
+279 EIGGVKYKLIGA
-291 VKNKADI
+291 VKNKADV

-309 IKVKKENNYDIKIV
+309 VKVKKDNNYDIKIV
-323 AVATLKEAIEELEK
+323 AVSTLKEAIEELEN